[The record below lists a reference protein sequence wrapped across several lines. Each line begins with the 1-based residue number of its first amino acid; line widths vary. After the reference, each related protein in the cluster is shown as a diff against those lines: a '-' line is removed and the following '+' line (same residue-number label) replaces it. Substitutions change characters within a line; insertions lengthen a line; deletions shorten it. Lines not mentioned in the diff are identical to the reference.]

1 MVNMRNVNISNFR
14 KEIFTY
20 VNQTIE
26 YNEPINVSAK
36 NGNVILMSEEEYN
49 GIMETMHLLSVP
61 GMRETLLEG
70 MNAGREDLVEID
82 WRKDL

>member
-1 MVNMRNVNISNFR
+1 MRNVNISNFR

>member
-1 MVNMRNVNISNFR
+1 MRNVNISNFR
-14 KEIFTY
+14 KDIFTY

-36 NGNVILMSEEEYN
+36 SGNVILISEEEYN
-49 GIMETMHLLSVP
+49 GIMETIHLLSAP

-82 WRKDL
+82 WRKDLDT